1 MPDKDPKANR
11 QNITPLPHSVT
22 KGLVACRDTMTAED
36 TKRIVELEGLIDK
49 AKREVES
56 LQKRIR
62 NERQL
67 NRKMEL
73 NGAARSIKK
82 QIAQWQNELQKL
94 KQ

>member
-1 MPDKDPKANR
+1 M
-11 QNITPLPHSVT
+11 
-22 KGLVACRDTMTAED
+22 VAYRDTMMAED

-49 AKREVES
+49 AKHEVDS

-67 NRKMEL
+67 NRQMEL
-73 NGAARSIKK
+73 NGAARGLKK
-82 QIAQWQNELQKL
+82 QIAQWQNELQEL

>member
-1 MPDKDPKANR
+1 M
-11 QNITPLPHSVT
+11 
-22 KGLVACRDTMTAED
+22 VAYRDTMMAED

-67 NRKMEL
+67 NRQMEL
-73 NGAARSIKK
+73 IGAARGIKK
-82 QIAQWQNELQKL
+82 QISKWQSGLQEL